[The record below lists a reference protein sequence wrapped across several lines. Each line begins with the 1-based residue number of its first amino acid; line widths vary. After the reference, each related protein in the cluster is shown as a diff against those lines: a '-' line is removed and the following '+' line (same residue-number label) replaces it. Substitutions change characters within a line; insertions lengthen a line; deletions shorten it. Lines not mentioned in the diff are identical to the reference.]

1 MSQRRTTIGSAQGLH
16 ARPAALFSQAAMA
29 VGFPVTIGRIG
40 EEPIGAESALMIMSL
55 GLSKGDEVE
64 LHVDDAAPAGT
75 IDELVALLEAD
86 LDGAA
91 S

>member
-1 MSQRRTTIGSAQGLH
+1 MPQRRTTIGSAQGLH
-16 ARPAALFSQAAMA
+16 ARPAAIVSQAAGA
-29 VGFPVTIGRIG
+29 VGFPVTIGRVG
-40 EEPIGAESALMIMSL
+40 DELVGADSALMIMSL
-55 GLSKGDEVE
+55 GLSRGDEVE

-86 LDGAA
+86 LDNAA

>member
-1 MSQRRTTIGSAQGLH
+1 MPQRRTTIGSAQGLH
-16 ARPAALFSQAAMA
+16 ARPAAIFSQAAAA
-29 VGFPVTIGRIG
+29 VGFPVTIGRVG
-40 EEPIGAESALMIMSL
+40 DELAGADSALMIMSL
-55 GLSKGDEVE
+55 GLSRGDEVE

-86 LDGAA
+86 LDNAA